1 MSHRITLIHVLVKFR
16 ETLAKNTLYSEFV
29 FSNRCSEEVSHRIT
43 IIHVLVL
50 FRETLAKRT
59 FYSVPALS
67 NRY

>member
-43 IIHVLVL
+43 IIHVLVC
-50 FRETLAKRT
+50 FHETLVKRT
-59 FYSVPALS
+59 FYNEPVLN

>member
-43 IIHVLVL
+43 IIHVLV
-50 FRETLAKRT
+50 FFHETLVKRT
-59 FYSVPALS
+59 FYNEPVLN